1 MDEVATK
8 IIDILKKHMKE
19 PRDDIGL
26 DTALTDLKIESLDL
40 AMIVFDIE
48 DTFGI
53 EIPYN
58 ANEEASDFKTVGSV
72 VDRVRALIAR
82 APARRPPRLERGA
95 RRNLPVRH
103 RGAVASTGHTAQ
115 MTRGR
120 RTTPRRRDRHGRRDA
135 DRHHG
140 APSSGPDAGAAKSA
154 SARSTAFRP
163 RGPQDPDRA
172 RRSRISIPRRA

>member
-19 PRDDIGL
+19 PRDDIWL

-58 ANEEASDFKTVGSV
+58 ANEEASRTS
-72 VDRVRALIAR
+72 
-82 APARRPPRLERGA
+82 RP
-95 RRNLPVRH
+95 
-103 RGAVASTGHTAQ
+103 S
-115 MTRGR
+115 
-120 RTTPRRRDRHGRRDA
+120 
-135 DRHHG
+135 
-140 APSSGPDAGAAKSA
+140 APSSIA
-154 SARSTAFRP
+154 
-163 RGPQDPDRA
+163 
-172 RRSRISIPRRA
+172 